1 MNRNGTMLFS
11 THILGLETKTRTSPP
26 NHQTYESR
34 LGMAKCLA
42 KLILTPSKGIII
54 PSHEEW
60 IGLNALERDDELP
73 ERKPHTE
80 PKS

>member
-1 MNRNGTMLFS
+1 MLFS

-26 NHQTYESR
+26 NTSSATYESR

-73 ERKPHTE
+73 PHKE